1 MCELFYPEGGYLVL
15 AYCIS
20 SFLSIILYTVI
31 RFLRQRLL
39 LFVVFIT
46 GACVLVIEVVATRI
60 LSPYFGNTI
69 FTFSSV
75 ISVILGAL
83 SVGYYYGG
91 KIADKYPNSK
101 VFYGIILVSGFSVLL
116 LQLLSLTVL
125 PIIGYKLSIV
135 SGPLITSILLFLLPS
150 VFLGMLSPYAIK
162 LQKAIVPKKGIGT
175 MAGEIFF
182 WSTLGSIFGSLAA
195 GFLLIPFF
203 GVDQIIFSCAV
214 VLIILGLVPLIFLK
228 FEKKYMVFA
237 IILFSIFSGTIFSI
251 IFTPRKVVYQG
262 DGIYEK
268 ITIFDDRLLDGRK
281 TRFLL
286 MDKSNAGAMLL
297 DSDDLAYDYSK
308 YYRVYKLFTP
318 KVSDAL
324 VLGGGAYSIP
334 KGILAEIEGVTVD
347 VSEIE
352 PSLYEL
358 AKKYFELSENKRLKN
373 YVVDGRRFLYDS
385 QKKYDLIFSDVY
397 FSLYSIPIHFTTCE
411 FFELVKDKMRD
422 DGIFIANLIGALDP
436 ERSPFLFS
444 EIKTLQKVFPNYY
457 LFATVSPDKTFEQN
471 LIYVGY
477 KSEKKVDFS
486 LGFES
491 DDETIRDLS
500 KKRVNMEKYDFS
512 PYPILSDN
520 YSPVEYLTGRFLS
533 SVSFKTD

>member
-1 MCELFYPEGGYLVL
+1 M
-15 AYCIS
+15 
-20 SFLSIILYTVI
+20 YTVI
-31 RFLRQRLL
+31 RFFRQKLL

-91 KIADKYPNSK
+91 KIADRYPRPQ
-101 VFYGIILVSGFSVLL
+101 VFYGIILVSGFSVLF
-116 LQLLSLTVL
+116 LQVLSLTIL
-125 PIIGYKLSIV
+125 PIIGYKLSVV
-135 SGPLITSILLFLLPS
+135 SGPLITSILLFLLPG
-150 VFLGMLSPYAIK
+150 VLLGMLSPFAIR
-162 LQKAIVPKKGIGT
+162 LQRNIVPKKGIGS

-203 GVDQIIFSCAV
+203 GVDQIILSCAV
-214 VLIILGLVPLIFLK
+214 VLIILGLVPLIFLNFGK
-228 FEKKYMVFA
+228 RYIVLVV
-237 IILFSIFSGTIFSI
+237 ILFSILSGFILSI
-251 IFTPRKVVYQG
+251 VFAPSRVVYKA
-262 DGIYEK
+262 DGVYEK
-268 ITIFDDRLLDGRK
+268 ITIFDDRLLDGK
-281 TRFLL
+281 NARFLM

-308 YYRVYKLFTP
+308 YYRIYKVFTS

-334 KGILAEIEGVTVD
+334 KGIFHEIEGVRVD
-347 VSEIE
+347 VAEIE

-358 AKKYFELSENKRLKN
+358 AKKYFELKENKRLKN
-373 YVVDGRRFLYDS
+373 YVVDGRRFLYDT

-397 FSLYSIPIHFTTCE
+397 FSLYSIPIHFTTHE
-411 FFELVKDKMRD
+411 FFELVKDRMRD

-444 EIKTLQKVFPNYY
+444 EVKTLKKVFPNYY

-471 LIYVGY
+471 LIFVGY

-486 LGFES
+486 MVAES
-491 DDETIRDLS
+491 DDEIVRSLPN
-500 KKRVNMEKYDFS
+500 KRVNMGKYDLS
-512 PYPILSDN
+512 SYPILSDN
-520 YSPVEYLTGRFLS
+520 YSPVEYLTGRFITTL
-533 SVSFKTD
+533 SFKTD